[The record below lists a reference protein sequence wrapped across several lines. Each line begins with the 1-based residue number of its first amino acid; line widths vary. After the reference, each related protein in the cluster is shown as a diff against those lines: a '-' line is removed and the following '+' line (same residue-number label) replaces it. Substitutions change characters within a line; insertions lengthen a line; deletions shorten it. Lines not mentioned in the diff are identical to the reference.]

1 MKKREVVKSK
11 IDFNKIIKIGKSIS
25 NNCFVIY
32 YKDNNIGYSRYGISV
47 GTKLGNAVFRNKYKR
62 KIRMIITNNK
72 SILEKES
79 KDYIILFRKAGI
91 NLDHKNLE
99 NKFIELA
106 KKLKEN

>member
-11 IDFNKIIKIGKSIS
+11 IDFNKIIKTGKSIS

-32 YKDNNIGYSRYGISV
+32 YNDNNIGYSRYGISV

>member
-11 IDFNKIIKIGKSIS
+11 IDFNKIIKTGKSIA

-72 SILEKES
+72 FILEKEN